1 MTALLAVDV
10 GVRTGLA
17 CWGDD
22 ARLRWYRSHN
32 LGSAARLRRAIPG
45 LLDTIPDLAALV
57 LEGGGPLADA
67 WTREGDRR
75 GLEVRRVS
83 AETWRAVFLLP
94 REQRDGPTAKS
105 VADRLARRA
114 IAWGAERQPTSLT
127 HDAAEAVLVGLWGL
141 LAAGWLREVPGAVL
155 RDG

>member
-45 LLDTIPDLAALV
+45 LLDAVPDLAHLV
-57 LEGGGPLADA
+57 LEGGGPLVETWRGAADKRA
-67 WTREGDRR
+67 
-75 GLEVRRVS
+75 LEVTVVS
-83 AETWRAVFLLP
+83 AETWRALFLLP
-94 REQRDGPTAKS
+94 REQRDGPTAKQ
-105 VADRLARRA
+105 VAGRLARRA
-114 IAWGAERQPTSLT
+114 ITWGGARQPTSLT

-141 LAAGWLREVPGAVL
+141 LAAGWLREVPGELL
-155 RDG
+155 R